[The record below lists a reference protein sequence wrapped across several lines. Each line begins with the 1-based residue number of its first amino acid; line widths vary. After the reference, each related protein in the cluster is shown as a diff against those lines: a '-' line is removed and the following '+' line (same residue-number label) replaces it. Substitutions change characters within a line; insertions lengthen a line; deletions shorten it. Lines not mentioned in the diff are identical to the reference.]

1 VRQLKISTSK
11 LTRRT
16 DNISRYF
23 TEVERRHILSPDE
36 EFKVSVLAYQGD
48 ETAIEQLIYANLR
61 FVVSVAKQYA
71 GQGLILD
78 DLICQG
84 NIGLCDAARSFD
96 PTRGF
101 RFITYAVWHIRKEIL
116 YYLNSDNRQ
125 IRIPQNVINDLS
137 KLRRAD
143 ETILQDK
150 GRYGTL
156 DELQEE
162 LSRLGSDRTIEHIN
176 RISLAEPRGIALES
190 NDIDDASS
198 PIDWL
203 SVDSDTS
210 DFCAAHDLSKTVNIA
225 LTRLSIIQRDIVI
238 SRLGIGGRE
247 PESFSTISKR
257 YDRTQEWARALYAK
271 SLKLM
276 RVRLLDAKL
285 TSDKIINCEI

>member
-1 VRQLKISTSK
+1 MRQLKISTDR

-16 DNISRYF
+16 ENTSRYF
-23 TEVERRHILSPDE
+23 TEVERKKILSSDE
-36 EFKVSVLAYQGD
+36 EVRIGRLAQEGD
-48 ETAIEQLIYANLR
+48 ENAIHVLIQANLR
-61 FVVSVAKQYA
+61 FVISVAKQYSNA
-71 GQGLILD
+71 KVPLD

-96 PTRGF
+96 PSRGF
-101 RFITYAVWHIRKEIL
+101 KFISYAVWHIRKEIL

-125 IRIPQNVINDLS
+125 IRIPQNVLNDLS
-137 KLRRAD
+137 KLRRAN

-190 NDIDDASS
+190 NDIDDANS

-210 DFCAAHDLSKTVNIA
+210 DFCVSHDLSNTVNIA

-238 SRLGIGGRE
+238 SRLGIGGKE